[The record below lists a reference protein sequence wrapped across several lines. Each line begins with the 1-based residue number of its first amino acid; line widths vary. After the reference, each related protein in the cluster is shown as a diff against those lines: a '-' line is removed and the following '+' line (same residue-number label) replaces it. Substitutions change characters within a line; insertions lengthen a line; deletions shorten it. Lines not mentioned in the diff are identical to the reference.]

1 MGLLNCAD
9 TSSSAKLQQQQA
21 PTSPTASVSESNIV
35 VSSTDPDANDALA
48 GLQALKFDGDI
59 DEIQSPDIA
68 LWESLF
74 AEQMGASGGDF
85 LMFSPRR
92 DFTGSPR
99 RDFMISS
106 PKRDYMISSPKR
118 DYMISSPKRD
128 YMVSSPK
135 RDYMMSSP
143 KREYMV
149 TSPRR
154 DSSPRRSTFSNLYSS
169 TGSHQQ
175 AYVQGVH
182 GAEGGGGSAGLPM
195 YSSLANHGKGKSQ
208 SPLHKVYINNTHSNG
223 GRSTGP
229 SSLSCSSSY
238 GHGESLSLPSM
249 DPFLDDYKEGGG
261 YLAGYQL
268 PVKTGMENGGA
279 ASAATVTTAA
289 PSTSQLPTLSE
300 CLAMPEP
307 VYGSGQEVAAGGLQM
322 GGGLPA
328 ELYYGGQFGGD
339 GLTLQ
344 HQMAKSDQWAADSS
358 LHSML
363 GSVIQAEAE
372 QEQDSGLQLV
382 HLLLACADFVS
393 KGDQPSALRHL
404 HLLRRVASPLGDSM
418 QRVASYFADALAARL
433 SLSSS
438 NHSSSG
444 GAATP
449 RGTTASAAAAGV
461 APYTFPPSP
470 ETLKIYQILYQACP
484 YIKFAHFTA
493 NQAIFEAFAGE
504 DRVHVVD
511 LDILQG
517 YQWPAFLQALAARP
531 GGPPTLRL
539 TGVGH
544 PAAAVR
550 ETGRHLASL
559 AASLRVPF
567 EFHAAA
573 ADRLERLRPAA
584 LQRRVGEALAVNAV
598 NRLHRVPGAHLAPLL
613 SMIRD
618 QAPKIVTL
626 VEQEAG
632 HNGPYFL
639 GRFLEALHYYSAIFD
654 SLDATFPA
662 DSAPRMKVEQCLLA
676 PEIRNVVAC
685 EGAERVARHERLD
698 RWRRLMEGRGFEP
711 VPLSPAAVGQSQV
724 LLGLYGAGDG
734 YRLTEDKGC
743 LLLGWQDRAII
754 AASAWRC

>member
-1 MGLLNCAD
+1 MGMLNCAD
-9 TSSSAKLQQQQA
+9 TSSGAKLQQLQA

-59 DEIQSPDIA
+59 DVEIQSPDIA
-68 LWESLF
+68 MWESLF

-85 LMFSPRR
+85 LMSFSPRR
-92 DFTGSPR
+92 DFTATGSPR
-99 RDFMISS
+99 RDFMVSS
-106 PKRDYMISSPKR
+106 PKRDYM
-118 DYMISSPKRD
+118 MSSPKRD

-154 DSSPRRSTFSNLYSS
+154 DSSPRRSTFSNLYSG

-175 AYVQGVH
+175 GYVDGVH
-182 GAEGGGGSAGLPM
+182 GAEGGSGSGGGQPL
-195 YSSLANHGKGKSQ
+195 YGGLANHGKGKSQ
-208 SPLHKVYINNTHSNG
+208 SPLHKVYINNAHSNG

-249 DPFLDDYKEGGG
+249 DPFLDEYKEGGG

-268 PVKTGMENGGA
+268 PVKTGMENGA
-279 ASAATVTTAA
+279 ASAATVTTVA
-289 PSTSQLPTLSE
+289 PSPSQLPTLSE

-307 VYGSGQEVAAGGLQM
+307 VYGGSEAAAAGGLQM
-322 GGGLPA
+322 GAGLPA

-339 GLTLQ
+339 GFTLQ
-344 HQMAKSDQWAADSS
+344 HQMAKSDQWAGDSS

-363 GSVIQAEAE
+363 GSVIQTEAE

-433 SLSSS
+433 SLSS
-438 NHSSSG
+438 NPSSSSSSS

-449 RGTTASAAAAGV
+449 RGGAAAGV

-598 NRLHRVPGAHLAPLL
+598 NRLHRVPSAHLGPLL

-618 QAPKIVTL
+618 QAPKIMTL

-711 VPLSPAAVGQSQV
+711 VPLSPAAIGQSQV
-724 LLGLYGAGDG
+724 LLGLYGASDG

-754 AASAWRC
+754 AASAWQC

>member
-1 MGLLNCAD
+1 MGMLNCAD
-9 TSSSAKLQQQQA
+9 TSSGVKLQQQQA

-59 DEIQSPDIA
+59 DVEIQSPDIA
-68 LWESLF
+68 MWESLF

-85 LMFSPRR
+85 LMSFSPRR
-92 DFTGSPR
+92 DFMATGSPR
-99 RDFMISS
+99 RDFMV
-106 PKRDYMISSPKR
+106 
-118 DYMISSPKRD
+118 SSPKRD
-128 YMVSSPK
+128 YMVSSPKRDYMMSSPK

-154 DSSPRRSTFSNLYSS
+154 DSSPRRSTFSNLYSAS
-169 TGSHQQ
+169 SHQQ
-175 AYVQGVH
+175 AYLH
-182 GAEGGGGSAGLPM
+182 GAHGAAEGSSGASQPLYGG
-195 YSSLANHGKGKSQ
+195 LANHGKGKSQ
-208 SPLHKVYINNTHSNG
+208 SPLHKVYINNAHSNSG
-223 GRSTGP
+223 KTNGP

-249 DPFLDDYKEGGG
+249 DPFLDEYKESG

-268 PVKTGMENGGA
+268 PAKPSMENG
-279 ASAATVTTAA
+279 TVTTVA
-289 PSTSQLPTLSE
+289 PSSSQLPTLSE

-307 VYGSGQEVAAGGLQM
+307 VYGGGEEAVAAVAAGGLQQM
-322 GGGLPA
+322 GGALPA
-328 ELYYGGQFGGD
+328 DLYYGGQFGGD

-363 GSVIQAEAE
+363 GSVIQTEAE

-433 SLSSS
+433 SLSSNPS
-438 NHSSSG
+438 SSSSSSG
-444 GAATP
+444 GATP
-449 RGTTASAAAAGV
+449 RGGAGG
-461 APYTFPPSP
+461 APYAFPPSP
-470 ETLKIYQILYQACP
+470 DTLKIYQILYQACP

-493 NQAIFEAFAGE
+493 NQAIFEAFHGE

-567 EFHAAA
+567 EFHAAV

-598 NRLHRVPGAHLAPLL
+598 NRLHRVPAVHLGPLL

-618 QAPKIVTL
+618 QAPKIMTL